1 MTLIILPVCSFA
13 LIWFVL
19 LQKSTPP
26 ENTGLKIPHCS
37 FSKLHCTVCQSQ
49 ICNQVSRDTVEGQLV
64 NVGPLITSKLDTHF
78 HAQTHEGP
86 HSYLWQWGVEKPFIS
101 FCISFTHTHRH
112 NSAFLSAVFPDEG
125 QWNSEVI
132 LWNRGVSHEAAV
144 CETLR
149 VSERR
154 GGLTDARLY
163 YQTIRS
169 WHRHASCS
177 PTITVLSTF
186 YTRQLMSH

>member
-64 NVGPLITSKLDTHF
+64 NVGPLITSKLDTHV
-78 HAQTHEGP
+78 HAQTWATPLLSVTVRGRKTL
-86 HSYLWQWGVEKPFIS
+86 YLFLYL
-101 FCISFTHTHRH
+101 FHTHRH